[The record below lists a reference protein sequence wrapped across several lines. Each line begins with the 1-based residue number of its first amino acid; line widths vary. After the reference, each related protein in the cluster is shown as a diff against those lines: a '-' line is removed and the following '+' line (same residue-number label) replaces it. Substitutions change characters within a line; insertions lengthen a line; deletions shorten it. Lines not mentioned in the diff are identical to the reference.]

1 MLINHVR
8 TLAVMNQDVGLDTLV
23 YLCVYRDHGWRQKY
37 GAKGMHA
44 FIDYH
49 RSDIL
54 PSHVERLYM
63 CRNRYDRHF
72 VCDIVEQT
80 KTRQRIF
87 SDRCKENSVHLL
99 LRNKKGWAVKYT
111 IFFRCEKCVC
121 EVIIS
126 AKTYPHADVKHSFY
140 LWWPNVINKRVIHS
154 WWNYQ
159 IHDYSSNW
167 YAHVDVKL
175 NVGLPQYKTTTTWC
189 C

>member
-1 MLINHVR
+1 MTPKV
-8 TLAVMNQDVGLDTLV
+8 
-23 YLCVYRDHGWRQKY
+23 WRESY
-37 GAKGMHA
+37 GAKGKHA

-54 PSHVERLYM
+54 PSPVERLYM

-140 LWWPNVINKRVIHS
+140 L
-154 WWNYQ
+154 
-159 IHDYSSNW
+159 
-167 YAHVDVKL
+167 
-175 NVGLPQYKTTTTWC
+175 
-189 C
+189 

>member
-1 MLINHVR
+1 MHVDQPCEDIGCDEPR
-8 TLAVMNQDVGLDTLV
+8 CPLGYLGLSV
-23 YLCVYRDHGWRQKY
+23 CVQRPRMTPKLWRESY

-72 VCDIVEQT
+72 VSDIVEQT

-87 SDRCKENSVHLL
+87 SDRCKENSVHLI

-140 LWWPNVINKRVIHS
+140 L
-154 WWNYQ
+154 
-159 IHDYSSNW
+159 
-167 YAHVDVKL
+167 
-175 NVGLPQYKTTTTWC
+175 
-189 C
+189 

>member
-1 MLINHVR
+1 MHVDQPCEDIGCDEPR
-8 TLAVMNQDVGLDTLV
+8 CRLGYLGLSV
-23 YLCVYRDHGWRQKY
+23 CVQRPRMAPKVWRESY
-37 GAKGMHA
+37 GTKGMHA
-44 FIDYH
+44 VIDYH

-121 EVIIS
+121 EVIVS

-140 LWWPNVINKRVIHS
+140 WPYIKSRGTRATEM
-154 WWNYQ
+154 
-159 IHDYSSNW
+159 SSNT
-167 YAHVDVKL
+167 ALITMETRAETNTK
-175 NVGLPQYKTTTTWC
+175 N
-189 C
+189 